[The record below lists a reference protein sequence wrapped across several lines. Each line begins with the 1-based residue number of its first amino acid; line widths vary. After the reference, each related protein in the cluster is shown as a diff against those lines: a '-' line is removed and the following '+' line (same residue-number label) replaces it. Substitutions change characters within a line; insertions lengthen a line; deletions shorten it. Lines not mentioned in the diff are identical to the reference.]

1 MNMSTSSYRLNSS
14 LAVLLTRV
22 YLTIMFQFLEDTSHR
37 LLMHIHTVHR
47 IWYYCI

>member
-1 MNMSTSSYRLNSS
+1 
-14 LAVLLTRV
+14 
-22 YLTIMFQFLEDTSHR
+22 MFQFLEDTSHR